1 MIRTYTISELELMSG
16 FTRRTISDYIAK
28 GILAGPSHRGRGARY
43 PQSDVDVLQLVPR
56 IRTLMK
62 KEFPDLKSI
71 SSFLRH
77 LSNHDLSRMASR
89 SNEKALVQEVRRL
102 RVRLQLAALLPMVAP
117 EKIDECLKELSPAQI
132 SAIDNGRYPIG
143 SMLNVAD
150 LVNKQ
155 QAATPS
161 PLDDTTRE
169 ATLTAADIA
178 ERKFAAEFN
187 PTVIPPVGRTNRQQE
202 QQHDFGSL
210 EQSIRRIER
219 QFLSMEHSNGPE
231 GARWNRNTT
240 ESSRHDDVN
249 ERSVENRTNE
259 IANRVERL
267 ERLLEN

>member
-43 PQSDVDVLQLVPR
+43 AQSDVDVLQLVPR

-89 SNEKALVQEVRRL
+89 TNEKALVQEIRRL

-117 EKIDECLKELSPAQI
+117 EKIDECLKELSPAQL

-150 LVNKQ
+150 LVKKHQPPMND
-155 QAATPS
+155 
-161 PLDDTTRE
+161 DDTARE
-169 ATLTAADIA
+169 AVLSARNIGNDADLSRSFLNADKTPPAASL
-178 ERKFAAEFN
+178 
-187 PTVIPPVGRTNRQQE
+187 
-202 QQHDFGSL
+202 DFGSL
-210 EQSIRRIER
+210 EESIRRIER
-219 QFLSMEHSNGPE
+219 QFLSMDRNRGAE
-231 GARWNRNTT
+231 GARWNREST
-240 ESSRHDDVN
+240 EGVRHEDIS
-249 ERSVENRTNE
+249 EGSVERRISD

-267 ERLLEN
+267 ERLLED